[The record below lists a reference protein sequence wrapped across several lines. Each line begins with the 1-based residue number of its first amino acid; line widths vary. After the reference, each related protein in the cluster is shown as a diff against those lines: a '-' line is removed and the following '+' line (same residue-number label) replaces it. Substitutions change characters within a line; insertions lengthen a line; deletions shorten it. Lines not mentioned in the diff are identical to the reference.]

1 MILLLGGTSET
12 APLAAGM
19 VKAGFAVLVS
29 TATDIPLELDDHPR
43 LRRRSGPLDAPGL
56 EKLIRDNAI
65 HTLVDATHP
74 YATAIRALAAAT
86 ARRLSI
92 PYLTFVR
99 PGISYGD
106 TLEIASETTSEDPSR
121 PFGNALFCHSGLD
134 PESSNDLKILDSGLC
149 RNDDKEAEMEFFK
162 SLASGVTSRMVS
174 ETDGIVFVADHDE
187 AARLACAVG
196 KAVLLTTGSRNLRP
210 YAEEA
215 KRTGV
220 PLIVRVL
227 PHPDSLAACRAAGI
241 PTEMVIAAKGP
252 FSVEENINAIRKF
265 GVAVLVTKDSGTA
278 GGVPAKI
285 AAAKREK
292 CMVIVVERP
301 LPGNGLMF
309 QSVEKLIK
317 YLEMNKHMR

>member
-29 TATDIPLELDDHPR
+29 TATDIPLELSDHPQ

-65 HTLVDATHP
+65 RVLVDATHP
-74 YATAIRALAAAT
+74 YAAAIRALAAAT

-99 PGISYGD
+99 PGMTYGD
-106 TLEIASETTSEDPSR
+106 ALEIASEDPSM
-121 PFGNALFCHSGLD
+121 PLKNALFCHSGLR
-134 PESSNDLKILDSGLC
+134 
-149 RNDDKEAEMEFFK
+149 RNDDREAEREFFK
-162 SLASGVTSRMVS
+162 GFPS
-174 ETDGIVFVADHDE
+174 EIEMDGITFAADHDE
-187 AARLACAVG
+187 AARLACAGG

-215 KRTGV
+215 KRTGA

-227 PHPDSLAACRAAGI
+227 PHPDSLTACRAAGI
-241 PTEMVIAAKGP
+241 PAEMIIADKGP

-265 GVAVLVTKDSGTA
+265 GIAVLVTKDSGIA

-285 AAAKREK
+285 TAARQEK
-292 CMVIVVERP
+292 CRLIMVGRP
-301 LPGNGLMF
+301 ATGAGPMF
-309 QSVEKLIK
+309 QSIEKLIK
-317 YLEMNKHMR
+317 YLEMNEHMR

>member
-29 TATDIPLELDDHPR
+29 TATDIPLELDDHPQ

-56 EKLIRDNAI
+56 EALIRDSAI
-65 HTLVDATHP
+65 RVLVDATHP
-74 YATAIRALAAAT
+74 YATAIRVLAATT

-99 PGISYGD
+99 PGITSGN
-106 TLEIASETTSEDPSR
+106 TPEITFA
-121 PFGNALFCHSGLD
+121 
-134 PESSNDLKILDSGLC
+134 
-149 RNDDKEAEMEFFK
+149 
-162 SLASGVTSRMVS
+162 
-174 ETDGIVFVADHDE
+174 ADHDE
-187 AARLACAVG
+187 AARLACAGG
-196 KAVLLTTGSRNLRP
+196 KPVLLTTGSRNLRP

-215 KRTGV
+215 KRTGA

-241 PTEMVIAAKGP
+241 PAEAVIAAKGP
-252 FSVEENINAIRKF
+252 FSVQENINAIRKF
-265 GVAVLVTKDSGTA
+265 GVGVLVTKDSGDA

-292 CMVIVVERP
+292 CRVIVIERP
-301 LPGNGLMF
+301 LSGDGLMF

>member
-1 MILLLGGTSET
+1 VILLLGGTSET

-29 TATDIPLELDDHPR
+29 TATGIPLELTDHPH

-56 EKLIRDNAI
+56 EELIRDNAI
-65 HTLVDATHP
+65 SVLVDATHP
-74 YATAIRALAAAT
+74 YATAISALAAAT
-86 ARRLSI
+86 AGRLSL

-99 PGISYGD
+99 PGI
-106 TLEIASETTSEDPSR
+106 ASENT
-121 PFGNALFCHSGLD
+121 
-134 PESSNDLKILDSGLC
+134 PEIT
-149 RNDDKEAEMEFFK
+149 F
-162 SLASGVTSRMVS
+162 AS
-174 ETDGIVFVADHDE
+174 DHEE
-187 AARLACAVG
+187 AARLACASG
-196 KAVLLTTGSRNLRP
+196 KPILLTTGSRNLLP

-241 PTEMVIAAKGP
+241 PVETVIAAQGP
-252 FSVEENINAIRKF
+252 FSVEENINIIRKF
-265 GVAVLVTKDSGTA
+265 GVGVLVTKDSGAA

-285 AAAKREK
+285 AAAEQEK
-292 CMVIVVERP
+292 CRLIMVERP
-301 LPGNGLMF
+301 FPGDGLMF

-317 YLEMNKHMR
+317 YLEINEHMR

>member
-1 MILLLGGTSET
+1 VTSGGVILLLGGTSET

-19 VKAGFAVLVS
+19 VKAGFTVLVS
-29 TATDIPLELDDHPR
+29 TATDIPLELDDHRR

-74 YATAIRALAAAT
+74 YATAIRAQAAAT

-99 PGISYGD
+99 PGITYGD
-106 TLEIASETTSEDPSR
+106 TLEV
-121 PFGNALFCHSGLD
+121 
-134 PESSNDLKILDSGLC
+134 
-149 RNDDKEAEMEFFK
+149 
-162 SLASGVTSRMVS
+162 ASGVTSPMVS
-174 ETDGIVFVADHDE
+174 ETDGIVFAADHDE
-187 AARLACAVG
+187 AARLACAGG
-196 KAVLLTTGSRNLRP
+196 KPVLLTTGSRNLRP

-215 KRTGV
+215 KRTGA

-241 PTEMVIAAKGP
+241 SAASVIAAKGP
-252 FSVEENINAIRKF
+252 FSVEENINAIRRF
-265 GVAVLVTKDSGTA
+265 GVGVLVTKDSGAA

-285 AAAKREK
+285 AAARREK
-292 CMVIVVERP
+292 CMVIVVNRP

-317 YLEMNKHMR
+317 YLEKNGHMR

>member
-1 MILLLGGTSET
+1 VILLLGGTSET

-29 TATDIPLELDDHPR
+29 TATDIPLELDDHPQ

-56 EKLIRDNAI
+56 EALIRDSAI
-65 HTLVDATHP
+65 RVLVDATHP
-74 YATAIRALAAAT
+74 YATAIRVLAATT

-99 PGISYGD
+99 PGITSGN
-106 TLEIASETTSEDPSR
+106 TPEITSGTTPIVPPGATLKSALEIEITSEITSEPVL
-121 PFGNALFCHSGLD
+121 GV
-134 PESSNDLKILDSGLC
+134 
-149 RNDDKEAEMEFFK
+149 
-162 SLASGVTSRMVS
+162 ASGMVS
-174 ETDGIVFVADHDE
+174 ETDGITFAADHDE
-187 AARLACAVG
+187 AARLACANG
-196 KAVLLTTGSRNLRP
+196 KPVLLTTGSRNLRP

-241 PTEMVIAAKGP
+241 PAEVVIAAKGP
-252 FSVEENINAIRKF
+252 FSVEENVNTIRKF
-265 GVAVLVTKDSGTA
+265 GVGVLVTKDSGAA

-285 AAAKREK
+285 AAAKLEK
-292 CMVIVVERP
+292 CRLIVVGRP
-301 LPGNGLMF
+301 LSGDGLMF
-309 QSVEKLIK
+309 QRIEKLIK
-317 YLEMNKHMR
+317 YLEMNKHTR